1 VESYLK
7 ETNQIMKLIE
17 FQRAKHLAAT
27 MFEIASGHASSI
39 DHSVNEPVSNPGERV
54 KTIRKS
60 ESSFNEHQKQIKRY
74 SKDV

>member
-1 VESYLK
+1 
-7 ETNQIMKLIE
+7 
-17 FQRAKHLAAT
+17 